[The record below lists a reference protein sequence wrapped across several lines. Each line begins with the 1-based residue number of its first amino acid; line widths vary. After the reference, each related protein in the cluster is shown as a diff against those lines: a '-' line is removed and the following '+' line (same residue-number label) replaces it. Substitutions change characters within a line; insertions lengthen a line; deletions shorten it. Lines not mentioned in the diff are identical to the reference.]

1 MMDEIIKVIRQT
13 KSEIGDKEIE
23 CEQSEHKVEDVFEY
37 KITKPFIQKIQK
49 MVIYIIFQ
57 E

>member
-1 MMDEIIKVIRQT
+1 MIEEIIKVIRQT

-23 CEQSEHKVEDVFEY
+23 CERSEHKVEDVFEY
-37 KITKPFIQKIQK
+37 KTTKPFIQKIQK